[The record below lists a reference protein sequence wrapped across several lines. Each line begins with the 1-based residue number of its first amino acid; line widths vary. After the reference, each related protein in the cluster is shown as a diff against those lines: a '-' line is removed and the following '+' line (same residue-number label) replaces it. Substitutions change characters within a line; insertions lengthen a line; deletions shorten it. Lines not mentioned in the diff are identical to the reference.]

1 MPDVRFQRY
10 VLGALTL
17 VMAAAALWL
26 NVFDPAAGE
35 QYQAVSAGSIRMT
48 AVLAILWIALPDARR
63 GAGMWLFVV
72 AAICAAAIMIGR
84 GKIGLKIIVPAFAIL
99 SALAFLRRF
108 TAALTGNKP
117 R

>member
-35 QYQAVSAGSIRMT
+35 QHQAVAAGSIRMT
-48 AVLAILWIALPDARR
+48 AVLAILWIALPEAH

-72 AAICAAAIMIGR
+72 AAICAVAIMIGR

-108 TAALTGNKP
+108 TAALTGDKS